1 MKPPLAALAVSVVLL
16 CAPLAL
22 AATPPA
28 FAADLLRDSARAHA
42 LQARWDDA
50 ERQLE
55 RAATLAGPDD
65 PRRQLQIQLELAR
78 VLASRAT
85 YKDQPFE
92 PALATAQSGLE
103 RARELA
109 DPALLAEGLLTW
121 AITHYNHQFRVAVP
135 DYVPMRKALTEALPA
150 FERSRDPRGQAE
162 ALFYLGLAHER
173 LDERPQARATY
184 ERALAIA
191 QPAGDALMQAY
202 LYRHLA
208 DFQKERHGLAG
219 VLDFHQRCLRLRE
232 EIGFATGIVFA
243 SLAVGETLVEM
254 KQPEQAR
261 PHYQRALE
269 VARRTGVARGEAYA
283 QAGLAGVDQAVNKPA
298 GAREH
303 AREALAAAARSQD
316 VDLMGQVLES
326 VTPVLAPARP

>member
-1 MKPPLAALAVSVVLL
+1 MKPPLAALAVSVGLL
-16 CAPLAL
+16 CAPLAC

-28 FAADLLRDSARAHA
+28 VAADLLLDSARAHA

-50 ERQLE
+50 ERQLA
-55 RAATLAGPDD
+55 RATTLAGPGD
-65 PRRQLQIQLELAR
+65 PRRQLQIELEHAR

-85 YKDQPFE
+85 YQDLPFE
-92 PALATAQSGLE
+92 PALAAAHSGLE
-103 RARELA
+103 RARQLE
-109 DPALLAEGLLTW
+109 DPALLAEALLTW

-135 DYVPMRKALTEALPA
+135 DYAPLRKALLEALPA
-150 FERSRDPRGQAE
+150 FERSRAARGQAE

-191 QPAGDALMQAY
+191 EPAGDALMKAY

-208 DFQKERHGLAG
+208 DFQKERNGLPG

-269 VARRTGVARGEAYA
+269 VAQRAGVARGEAYA
-283 QAGLAGVDQAVNKPA
+283 QAALAGVDQASSRPA
-298 GAREH
+298 EAREH

-316 VDLMGQVLES
+316 VDLMGQILES